1 MGYVS
6 SQDGTVKVSGSKFMQ
21 RSTLP
26 IPSAMTSHDLPN
38 HEIPHRF
45 LGKTAK
51 GAGWLDPFSW
61 HSHSS
66 SVTWTMIW
74 IVESL
79 VCAKHHFFGASYDH
93 RRIAYPFKLQ
103 ELQEPESHSV
113 RSLFPKFHTLA
124 IGAGQDHFRHDRTMS
139 SARRFPCCYFRM
151 WPHTVPVVVKW
162 CVELP
167 KILVDE
173 YATLEPSL
181 KWPSCV
187 VLFSNF
193 SFFECIETSLR
204 IRSERIKVNCQGSVL
219 TICDVLHLPYQH
231 SSVFPS

>member
-1 MGYVS
+1 
-6 SQDGTVKVSGSKFMQ
+6 
-21 RSTLP
+21 
-26 IPSAMTSHDLPN
+26 
-38 HEIPHRF
+38 
-45 LGKTAK
+45 
-51 GAGWLDPFSW
+51 
-61 HSHSS
+61 
-66 SVTWTMIW
+66 MIW
-74 IVESL
+74 IVDSL
-79 VCAKHHFFGASYDH
+79 VCAKHHELGASYDH

-151 WPHTVPVVVKW
+151 WPYTVPVVVKW

-193 SFFECIETSLR
+193 SFFEYIETSLR

-219 TICDVLHLPYQH
+219 TICDLLHLPYQN
-231 SSVFPS
+231 SSVLPS